1 MEDKHSTPIPHV
13 CAKPHNKVSS
23 SEDEEAAFAKF
34 MSLAEEERNQGNK
47 DGQEEVV
54 TTTCRRKP
62 NHMKDIRL
70 QRLSEEKAAVVH
82 PCPHATLPGEL
93 YYLHHVRTC
102 ATNSFGAN
110 GGGLH
115 ELNMQGTLTNETLD
129 LSCGCWGVR
138 NNGRLGYQNKKCSP
152 LVLSRCCCCW
162 SCCCYF
168 CCCFCCMLYLITY
181 LYGAAKRPPRTM

>member
-1 MEDKHSTPIPHV
+1 MEDKHSTPTPHV
-13 CAKPHNKVSS
+13 CAKPHNKVSA

-54 TTTCRRKP
+54 TTACRRKP
-62 NHMKDIRL
+62 NRMKDIRL

-82 PCPHATLPGEL
+82 PCPHATLTGEL
-93 YYLHHVRTC
+93 YYLHHLRTC

-115 ELNMQGTLTNETLD
+115 NATLD
-129 LSCGCWGVR
+129 LSCGSRGVR
-138 NNGRLGYQNKKCSP
+138 NNGRLGYQNKECSL
-152 LVLSRCCCCW
+152 LVLSRCCCC
-162 SCCCYF
+162 CYF
-168 CCCFCCMLYLITY
+168 CCCCCMYSIMYLCGRAKHPPTIT
-181 LYGAAKRPPRTM
+181 